1 MNKIAVCS
9 WPDGQS
15 RDVVVIKDDGESA
28 KIIWNGKVDK
38 VVIGFDEVVPSEWL
52 NYVKQYA
59 AGCPSA
65 GCADCAN
72 CTDYTCIDKTE

>member
-52 NYVKQYA
+52 RYIKVKHRVLNQKLQN
-59 AGCPSA
+59 PQ
-65 GCADCAN
+65 D
-72 CTDYTCIDKTE
+72 